1 MGFSAEVSVPMHELK
16 GIFTAL
22 SIIRF
27 WSYELLNIIE
37 ERQEP
42 G

>member
-1 MGFSAEVSVPMHELK
+1 MTKLIQKLDKFMGFSAEVSVPMHELK

-27 WSYELLNIIE
+27 
-37 ERQEP
+37 
-42 G
+42 